1 MLILYGKILIEREI
15 MKLED
20 KIVIDLSKRNTF
32 IGILASLGFVILA
45 LTIFVNAINSGS
57 SAVSVF
63 DIILSTVTIVLFTF
77 FFIVNL
83 IKFLDKKA
91 GLIISNKGI
100 IDNSS
105 GTSLNI
111 LIPWEDISRVDNVS
125 NFFAKAVVIR
135 LKDPKKYLEK
145 AKSNPLRKLI
155 SINMKMANSPISINT
170 FGLAIS
176 QDELFEIISTKHKK
190 FGTKKRR

>member
-1 MLILYGKILIEREI
+1 

-105 GTSLNI
+105 GTSLNV

-155 SINMKMANSPISINT
+155 SINMKMSNSPISINT